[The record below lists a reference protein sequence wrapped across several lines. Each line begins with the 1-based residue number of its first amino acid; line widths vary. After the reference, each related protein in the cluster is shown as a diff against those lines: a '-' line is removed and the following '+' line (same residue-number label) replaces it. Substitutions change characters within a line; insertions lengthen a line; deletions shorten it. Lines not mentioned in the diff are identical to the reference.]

1 MESLFILLQKIIP
14 QHLLSRATGWLADL
28 EWVWLKNALIRM
40 FIGQYNVNMDEAV
53 HSEADAY
60 RHFNAFFTRPLK
72 EGVRPLADAEQFI
85 VSPADG
91 AISQLGKIQ
100 SGDIFQAKGQSY
112 TAAQLL
118 GGDAERAKPS
128 ENGEFITVYLSPRDY
143 HRVHAAIGGVLKAST
158 YLPGQLFSVNE
169 ATARKVPELFARN
182 ERLVALFDTEL
193 GEVAV
198 VLVGAMIVAGIETVW
213 GGRMSAASTMPA
225 ESISL
230 SAGDELGRFYL
241 GSTVILL
248 FEPEKIRWLEDMSA
262 GVPLKMGQ
270 AIAQRVGTN

>member
-118 GGDAERAKPS
+118 GGDAERAKPF

-143 HRVHAAIGGVLKAST
+143 HRVHAAIGGELKAST

-270 AIAQRVGTN
+270 AIAQRVGRN